1 MSLPSPHHHIHDAP
15 HAIPCQPLPSPPAQ
29 VGPRDVEQGTCVAA
43 RRDVPGKEGKQFGV
57 PLEPAAFVVHIQVG
71 AGAGVCVCVGERGGG
86 GGGRATG
93 NSSTGSEAPVAQPS
107 QRSGL
112 LLSIAIQCASASPPP
127 PSRQL
132 QGLLDDIQA
141 SLLAQARAFRDD
153 NIVDVS
159 SYDELKEAVAA
170 GAQTAPPPPLLLPP
184 SQAPAL
190 ATLAIPLLLD
200 PL

>member
-1 MSLPSPHHHIHDAP
+1 MRSHLSVQVCY
-15 HAIPCQPLPSPPAQ
+15 CQSQFNVHPPA
-29 VGPRDVEQGTCVAA
+29 
-43 RRDVPGKEGKQFGV
+43 
-57 PLEPAAFVVHIQVG
+57 
-71 AGAGVCVCVGERGGG
+71 
-86 GGGRATG
+86 
-93 NSSTGSEAPVAQPS
+93 
-107 QRSGL
+107 
-112 LLSIAIQCASASPPP
+112 PPP